1 MRGNKESQ
9 AMKIHMDIDLT
20 PDEARTLFGLP
31 DVKPLQKAMMA
42 EVETRMKKAL
52 TAMEP
57 DALLKMW
64 LPASVQ
70 SLEQWQKFIWS
81 RMTGAG
87 GLPARDS
94 DESKA

>member
-1 MRGNKESQ
+1 
-9 AMKIHMDIDLT
+9 
-20 PDEARTLFGLP
+20 
-31 DVKPLQKAMMA
+31 
-42 EVETRMKKAL
+42 
-52 TAMEP
+52 MEP